1 MRLARK
7 LGLIKALKWL
17 FRNGNEYPSIT
28 GGWAAYAWSYNTATD
43 SGGAPSTSNNGAQL
57 VTWLLNLYNS
67 AISGVIRT
75 GNMIDLTGKTKIKVH
90 IWGTLGACDTANG
103 GYQEVYLFTR
113 QSSSGNWN
121 SGNTAQ
127 ALIISHTGGGN
138 QSFDGIYELSVSGL
152 TGLHYVCIGVR
163 WKKQNGVTTL
173 YFNDIER
180 AA

>member
-7 LGLIKALKWL
+7 FGLIKALKWL
-17 FRNGNEYPSIT
+17 YRNGNEFVAIT
-28 GGWAAYAWSYNTATD
+28 GGWASYQWSYNGDTD
-43 SGGAPSTSNNGAQL
+43 NAGHPGVVNDGGKL
-57 VTWLLNLYNS
+57 VTTLSNLYKS

-75 GNMIDLTGKTKIKVH
+75 GNMVDLTGKAKIRVH

-113 QSSSGNWN
+113 QSASGNWY

-127 ALIISHTGGGN
+127 ALIIGHTGGGN
-138 QSFDGIYELSVSGL
+138 QSFDGIYELPVSGL
-152 TGLHYVCIGVR
+152 VGLHYVCIGVR
-163 WKKQNGVTTL
+163 WKKQNDVTTL
-173 YFNDIER
+173 YYNDIER

>member
-1 MRLARK
+1 MR
-7 LGLIKALKWL
+7 WL
-17 FRNGNEYPSIT
+17 FKDGNEYPSVT
-28 GGWAAYAWSYNTATD
+28 GGWAAYVWSYNTATD
-43 SGGAPSTSNNGAQL
+43 SGGAPPTSNNGTQL
-57 VTWLLNLYNS
+57 VTSLANLYNA

-90 IWGTLGACDTANG
+90 IWGTLGACATAKG

-113 QSSSGNWN
+113 QSASGNWN

-138 QSFDGIYELSVSGL
+138 QSFDGIYELPVSGL
-152 TGLHYVCIGVR
+152 NGLHYVCIGVR
-163 WKKQNGVTTL
+163 WKQQNDVTTL
-173 YFNDIER
+173 YSNDIER